1 MTRTINLDKEYT
13 RFHGQKAIDKFF
25 SQHPEI
31 SEWKET
37 IEWMMESNTEHF
49 IDDLFADGT
58 KNNDWTYSLWF
69 EEDENY
75 TYIAVIVRQ

>member
-1 MTRTINLDKEYT
+1 
-13 RFHGQKAIDKFF
+13 
-25 SQHPEI
+25 
-31 SEWKET
+31 
-37 IEWMMESNTEHF
+37 MMESNTEHF